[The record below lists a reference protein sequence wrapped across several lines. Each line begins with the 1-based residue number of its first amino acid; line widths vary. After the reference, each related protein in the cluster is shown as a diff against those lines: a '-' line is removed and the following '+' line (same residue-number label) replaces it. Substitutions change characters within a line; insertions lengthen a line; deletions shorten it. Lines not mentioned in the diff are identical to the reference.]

1 MVEYMSTWRGTRY
14 WCDGVLTLAVGGVGF
29 VGNIF
34 SILILSS
41 RSVAGKGAAARFS
54 EDSRN
59 LTSRALKRESEMGT
73 KGSRSLL
80 RNVTVGMPQVRA
92 VYE

>member
-1 MVEYMSTWRGTRY
+1 MIEGYPQNSKNDRSLNLSPLQNMVEYMSMWRGTRY

-41 RSVAGKGAAARFS
+41 RSGNVL
-54 EDSRN
+54 
-59 LTSRALKRESEMGT
+59 LTRLTQPHIMRHACTL
-73 KGSRSLL
+73 
-80 RNVTVGMPQVRA
+80 
-92 VYE
+92 

>member
-1 MVEYMSTWRGTRY
+1 MSMWRGTRY

-41 RSVAGKGAAARFS
+41 RSGNVL
-54 EDSRN
+54 
-59 LTSRALKRESEMGT
+59 LTRLTQPHIMRHKCT
-73 KGSRSLL
+73 L
-80 RNVTVGMPQVRA
+80 
-92 VYE
+92 

>member
-1 MVEYMSTWRGTRY
+1 MMNGRPSNSKSYHPNLVPFTPFQNMVEYMSTWRGTRY

-41 RSVAGKGAAARFS
+41 R
-54 EDSRN
+54 
-59 LTSRALKRESEMGT
+59 
-73 KGSRSLL
+73 
-80 RNVTVGMPQVRA
+80 
-92 VYE
+92 

>member
-1 MVEYMSTWRGTRY
+1 MMNGRPSNSKNYHLNLFLLTPFQNMVEYMSTWRGTRY

-41 RSVAGKGAAARFS
+41 R
-54 EDSRN
+54 
-59 LTSRALKRESEMGT
+59 
-73 KGSRSLL
+73 
-80 RNVTVGMPQVRA
+80 
-92 VYE
+92 

>member
-1 MVEYMSTWRGTRY
+1 MDGLQNPKTTATSTFSSFFQNMVEYMSTWRGTRY

-41 RSVAGKGAAARFS
+41 R
-54 EDSRN
+54 
-59 LTSRALKRESEMGT
+59 
-73 KGSRSLL
+73 
-80 RNVTVGMPQVRA
+80 
-92 VYE
+92 

>member
-1 MVEYMSTWRGTRY
+1 MEGRKTTFFPLQNMVEYMSTWRGTRY

-41 RSVAGKGAAARFS
+41 R
-54 EDSRN
+54 
-59 LTSRALKRESEMGT
+59 
-73 KGSRSLL
+73 
-80 RNVTVGMPQVRA
+80 
-92 VYE
+92 

>member
-1 MVEYMSTWRGTRY
+1 MMKVRLQIPILLSLNLLPFQNMVEYMSTWRGTRY

-41 RSVAGKGAAARFS
+41 RSVAG
-54 EDSRN
+54 
-59 LTSRALKRESEMGT
+59 
-73 KGSRSLL
+73 
-80 RNVTVGMPQVRA
+80 Q
-92 VYE
+92 

>member
-1 MVEYMSTWRGTRY
+1 MASNSNLNLFPFQNMVDYMSTWRGTRY

-41 RSVAGKGAAARFS
+41 RSVAGKGAARFS
-54 EDSRN
+54 EDS
-59 LTSRALKRESEMGT
+59 
-73 KGSRSLL
+73 
-80 RNVTVGMPQVRA
+80 P
-92 VYE
+92 